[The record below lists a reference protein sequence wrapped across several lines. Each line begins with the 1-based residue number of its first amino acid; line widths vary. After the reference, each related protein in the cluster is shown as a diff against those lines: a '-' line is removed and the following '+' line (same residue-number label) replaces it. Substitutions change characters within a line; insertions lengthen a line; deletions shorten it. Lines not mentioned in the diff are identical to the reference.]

1 MGLSC
6 KFSLKPIHWH
16 SHHLFTSAVCCRE
29 LHTLSPLFWLYRY
42 KTMGLPHLIS
52 GWLNNCTCFPYPSK
66 SWSNTVHP
74 KTSDI
79 RIMIIRIWPLHDTSD
94 ITRTTL
100 GSHWL
105 RGWFPLLP
113 HPLKTIV
120 PCDPALWPLGRLQQ
134 HRADQAGVPLAARF
148 LPLPWEVM
156 KQRLLLGETT
166 AKGKYWNKMN

>member
-1 MGLSC
+1 ML
-6 KFSLKPIHWH
+6 PWA
-16 SHHLFTSAVCCRE
+16 SHFVSSFL
-29 LHTLSPLFWLYRY
+29 TLSLQNDGFTTSDFRLT
-42 KTMGLPHLIS
+42 KTTVHVSHIRA
-52 GWLNNCTCFPYPSK
+52 K

-113 HPLKTIV
+113 HHLKTIV